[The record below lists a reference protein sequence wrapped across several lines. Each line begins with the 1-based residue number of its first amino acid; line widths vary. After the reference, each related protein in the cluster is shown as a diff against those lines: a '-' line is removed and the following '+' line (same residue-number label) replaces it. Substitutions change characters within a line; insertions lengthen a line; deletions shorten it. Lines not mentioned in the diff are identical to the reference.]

1 MTQTNHFGTKCPKAG
16 FGEAP
21 QQAFLQPPR
30 DAKIASVATLALL
43 AVSASP
49 GNPAK
54 KRRQRRFLRS
64 LRFAVFY
71 DCVDNPLDEPQLAF
85 VERIKLNIDSLLC
98 GFIGAHIGV
107 EVFIY

>member
-1 MTQTNHFGTKCPKAG
+1 MSQSRVWGGSPTSVFA
-16 FGEAP
+16 AR
-21 QQAFLQPPR
+21 R

-43 AVSASP
+43 AANALP
-49 GNPAK
+49 RKPRE

-64 LRFAVFY
+64 LRSTVFY
-71 DCVDNPLDEPQLAF
+71 DCVDNSFDEPQLTFA
-85 VERIKLNIDSLLC
+85 EGIKQNVDPLLC

>member
-1 MTQTNHFGTKCPKAG
+1 MTQTNYFGTFCPKAG

-21 QQAFLQPPR
+21 PTSVFAARR

-49 GNPAK
+49 GNPTE
-54 KRRQRRFLRS
+54 KRRQRHFLRS
-64 LRFAVFY
+64 LRSTVFY
-71 DCVDNPLDEPQLAF
+71 DCVDNTLDEPQLALA
-85 VERIKLNIDSLLC
+85 EGIKQNIDPLLC